1 MRPHGSFISHE
12 PLQCSSWSV
21 MMEKHTSALEL
32 WPLLKCPGCIWGRGS
47 SRSAHQVDTTF
58 VPSLS
63 YLGFALWPRPLTG
76 PKLRAELKSTQQPS
90 GVGRRFVRASGR
102 GDHSGSP
109 SHSTAVSFSVW
120 HYHGNQVVGVLIWQ
134 ACLINMCCAARQ
146 WGVGESEEGQRR
158 NDDALS
164 AGMKTKQKTKV
175 KSIFWKAGCHLG
187 G

>member
-1 MRPHGSFISHE
+1 MSFILPPCRHKLLSVFVVFG
-12 PLQCSSWSV
+12 LCSVTTTAQRTKAESWIKEHSTAIRCRP
-21 MMEKHTSALEL
+21 MLRQ
-32 WPLLKCPGCIWGRGS
+32 GIGGRGGGKNE
-47 SRSAHQVDTTF
+47 
-58 VPSLS
+58 L
-63 YLGFALWPRPLTG
+63 PRCG
-76 PKLRAELKSTQQPS
+76 
-90 GVGRRFVRASGR
+90 
-102 GDHSGSP
+102 HSGSP

-158 NDDALS
+158 NYDALS

>member
-1 MRPHGSFISHE
+1 MSFILPPCWHNLLSIFVIFG
-12 PLQCSSWSV
+12 LCSVTTTAQRTKAESWIKERSTAIRCRLTLR
-21 MMEKHTSALEL
+21 EKNEL
-32 WPLLKCPGCIWGRGS
+32 
-47 SRSAHQVDTTF
+47 
-58 VPSLS
+58 
-63 YLGFALWPRPLTG
+63 PRC
-76 PKLRAELKSTQQPS
+76 S
-90 GVGRRFVRASGR
+90 
-102 GDHSGSP
+102 HSGSP

-120 HYHGNQVVGVLIWQ
+120 HYHGNQAVGVLIWQ

-146 WGVGESEEGQRR
+146 WVVGESEEGQRR